1 MDAHWQIRLA
11 RPADAPG
18 LVPIERRCFSDPWS
32 ATAFEELFR
41 SPLGLGLVAERRGS
55 VEGYIVARAVSGEAE
70 ILNLA
75 VVPEAR
81 RGGLGGQLLVAGL
94 AALGG
99 IGAREVFLEVRERNL
114 AARQLYLRHGFR
126 PVGVRARYYR
136 NPVEDA
142 IVLRLALVGRVIRP
156 PRR

>member
-1 MDAHWQIRLA
+1 MGAPWEIRSARLSDAA
-11 RPADAPG
+11 E

-41 SPLGLGLVAERRGS
+41 SPLGMGLVAERKGK
-55 VEGYIVARAVSGEAE
+55 VEGYIVARAVAGEAE

-81 RGGLGGQLLVAGL
+81 RGGLGGQLLAAGL
-94 AALGG
+94 VALGG
-99 IGAREVFLEVRERNL
+99 AGAREVFLEVREQNL
-114 AARQLYLRHGFR
+114 AARQLYQRHGFR
-126 PVGVRARYYR
+126 PVGLRARYYR

-142 IVLRLALVGRVIRP
+142 IVLRLELHGPA
-156 PRR
+156 

>member
-1 MDAHWQIRLA
+1 MDALWQIRPA
-11 RPADAPG
+11 RPADAAG

-41 SPLGLGLVAERRGS
+41 SPVGIGLVAERSGK
-55 VEGYIVARAVSGEAE
+55 VEGYLVARAVAGEAE

-81 RGGLGGQLLVAGL
+81 RGGLGAQLLQAGL
-94 AALGG
+94 TAVRGV
-99 IGAREVFLEVRERNL
+99 GAREVYLEVRERNL
-114 AARQLYLRHGFR
+114 AARQLYLQHGFR

-142 IVLRLALVGRVIRP
+142 IVLRLALEGP
-156 PRR
+156 A